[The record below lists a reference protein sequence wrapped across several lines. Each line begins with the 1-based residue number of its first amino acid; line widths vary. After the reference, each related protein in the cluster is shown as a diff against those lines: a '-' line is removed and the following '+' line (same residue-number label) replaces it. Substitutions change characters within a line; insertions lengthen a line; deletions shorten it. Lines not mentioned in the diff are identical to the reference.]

1 MNFASD
7 NWAGAAEEVI
17 AAVAAESRKVAPA
30 YGRDPLTASVEAEF
44 SRIFEREVAVFF
56 VATGTAANA
65 LSLAAVARPGGLIFC
80 HEAAHIISDECGAP
94 EFATGG
100 AKLIALPGRQA
111 KITGAAL
118 AEAIRRYPP
127 AAIRHGQPVAASIS
141 QTTELGGVYRPADI
155 AVIGAAAH
163 QAGMALH
170 MDGARFANAV
180 AGRSASPAELTW
192 RAGVDVMSF
201 GGTKNGALAAEAVIF
216 FDPAR
221 AANMPFLRQRAGQL
235 LSKSRLIAAQFA
247 ALFAD
252 DLWLRLASHAND
264 MAKQLA
270 AELEGMAGARLAF
283 PVPANELFAILPAG
297 RAAKAISAGATL
309 YEWPADAL
317 ADDERPGKGEVTLSP
332 RHQLSHRGGGDRAL
346 RCAAAVKKRAPRCGR
361 PSDFQ
366 RRMNR
371 LRRFVAV

>member
-30 YGRDPLTASVEAEF
+30 YGRDAATGAVEAEF

-65 LSLAAVARPGGLIFC
+65 LSLAALARPGGVIFC
-80 HEAAHIISDECGAP
+80 HQTAHIISEECGAP

-100 AKLIALPGRQA
+100 AKLIGLPGRQG
-111 KITGAAL
+111 KFTGAAL
-118 AEAIRRYPP
+118 AECVARHP
-127 AAIRHGQPVAASIS
+127 AAAVRHGQPVAASIS
-141 QTTELGGVYRPADI
+141 QTTEFGGVYRAAEI
-155 AVIGAAAH
+155 AEIGAACRA
-163 QAGMALH
+163 AGIALH

-180 AGRSASPAELTW
+180 ASRNASPADLTW

-216 FDPAR
+216 FDPAK
-221 AANMPFLRQRAGQL
+221 AANMPFLRQRMGQL

-252 DLWLRLASHAND
+252 GLWLRLAQHAND
-264 MAKQLA
+264 MAGRLV
-270 AELEGMAGARLAF
+270 AELERVPGGRLAF
-283 PVPANELFAILPAG
+283 PAPANEVFAILPTE
-297 RAAKAISAGATL
+297 RAAKAIKAGATF
-309 YEWPADAL
+309 YEWPSDAL
-317 ADDERPGKGEVTLSP
+317 EVEERPGRGE
-332 RHQLSHRGGGDRAL
+332 AL
-346 RCAAAVKKRAPRCGR
+346 Y
-361 PSDFQ
+361 
-366 RRMNR
+366 
-371 LRRFVAV
+371 RFVTSFRTEAREIEEVARQLR